1 MNTESEPKSPPLTDS
16 DAEELRLLYQV
27 SVADIAF
34 FKQQQWSATNY
45 TMAIHAALLFIAY
58 QLLKG
63 GALAIWQMWLLTVLA
78 WAVCVAGL
86 AVVARL
92 QTSILGR
99 RTRLERVRTHFGNP
113 FTEAWSI
120 SKPPD
125 DVHWL
130 LVFVVLLSAAVVT
143 WLVLAK

>member
-1 MNTESEPKSPPLTDS
+1 MASQPESPRLTES

-45 TMAIHAALLFIAY
+45 TLAIHAALLFIAY
-58 QLLKG
+58 QLLKD
-63 GALAIWQMWLLTVLA
+63 ALAIWQMWLLVVLA
-78 WAVCVAGL
+78 CAVCVAGL
-86 AVVARL
+86 AVVERL
-92 QTSILGR
+92 QSSILGR
-99 RTRLERVRTHFGNP
+99 RTRLERVRAHFGKP

-120 SKPPD
+120 PKPPD